1 MTVKSPDNVP
11 STLTYSKMRGMVA
24 LLIGECSGEDM
35 GDPNGEDIGE
45 TLGGP
50 SSIAVLI
57 FYLSLVSYSFH
68 EAEENGPQ

>member
-35 GDPNGEDIGE
+35 GDPNGEDIGGHWVDHH
-45 TLGGP
+45 L
-50 SSIAVLI
+50 
-57 FYLSLVSYSFH
+57 
-68 EAEENGPQ
+68 